1 MSFLNLPTFLV
12 HCGVATDGE
21 EEFIEAAPEG
31 EPAGVTVAF
40 AHQEATEAG
49 EVAEEVSDCRQLSF
63 AERGEHLQPDRRDDS
78 GGGKVGVC
86 GGDGFQLQQSHGQ
99 HAGEARDRF
108 EAVGFHELPIFQA
121 ATGFDRLVEFFD
133 EPPAFVVLDDL
144 PRVVEA
150 SHGE

>member
-1 MSFLNLPTFLV
+1 MFITTFLV
-12 HCGVATDGE
+12 HCVVATDGE
-21 EEFIEAAPEG
+21 DEFVEAAPEG
-31 EPAGVTVAF
+31 EPAGGVAVAF
-40 AHQEATEAG
+40 AHQEAG
-49 EVAEEVSDCRQLSF
+49 EVAEEVSDCRPLSF

-78 GGGKVGVC
+78 VGGKVGVG

-108 EAVGFHELPIFQA
+108 EAMGFHELPIFQA

>member
-49 EVAEEVSDCRQLSF
+49 EVAEEVSDCRPLSF

-78 GGGKVGVC
+78 VGGKVGVG

-99 HAGEARDRF
+99 HAGEARNRF
-108 EAVGFHELPIFQA
+108 EAMGFHELPIFQA
-121 ATGFDRLVEFFD
+121 ATGFDRLEEFFD

>member
-1 MSFLNLPTFLV
+1 MRTKLSSTRLLSPSFQPLNLPTFLV

-63 AERGEHLQPDRRDDS
+63 AERGEHL
-78 GGGKVGVC
+78 
-86 GGDGFQLQQSHGQ
+86 
-99 HAGEARDRF
+99 
-108 EAVGFHELPIFQA
+108 
-121 ATGFDRLVEFFD
+121 
-133 EPPAFVVLDDL
+133 
-144 PRVVEA
+144 
-150 SHGE
+150 